1 MVLELTDKNFEDN
14 VINSQKVAVVDFGA
28 IWCGSCK
35 MIDPIIE
42 EIAESYTDSVIVG
55 KMDVDDNPQTM
66 AKFGIRSLPTVLF
79 FENGKIIDKQIG
91 AVPKSILIRKLEKV
105 L

>member
-42 EIAESYTDSVIVG
+42 EIAESYTDNVIVG
-55 KMDVDDNPQTM
+55 KMDIDDNPQTM

-91 AVPKSILIRKLEKV
+91 AVPKSILIKKLEKV